1 MVLARSSI
9 ASTFYCICYAF
20 RYTNTFHLQPLARL
34 EMSGIQFLNS
44 SVVLPSSATSNKYTQ
59 FDGFSYMRLSQK
71 ENNAARAQR

>member
-1 MVLARSSI
+1 
-9 ASTFYCICYAF
+9 
-20 RYTNTFHLQPLARL
+20 
-34 EMSGIQFLNS
+34 MSGIQFLNS